1 MARVGEVKLRKRLR
15 GLGAVPGEDLRQSLA
30 FIGLATFGWLV
41 KGGFV
46 SRPVLRQDAIT
57 TVEDATTGVKLSE
70 TGVAFHMVLPVSAAQ
85 SGVVAYLKEQWSE
98 LKSPRYVGPDLRHSE
113 CHKHATT
120 WGRHSQKSLTAPK
133 WAHTRDSRC
142 AASSTRM
149 CPLFVTHFKSAS
161 DAGTLLEFP
170 KMETELC
177 ISSETNGSVG

>member
-1 MARVGEVKLRKRLR
+1 MWGRS
-15 GLGAVPGEDLRQSLA
+15 GLGTVW
-30 FIGLATFGWLV
+30 GLGSGAWRGSTSKL
-41 KGGFV
+41 GFHRLGDIWV
-46 SRPVLRQDAIT
+46 ACEEWFCVERPVLQQDALT
-57 TVEDATTGVKLSE
+57 TVEDATTDVKLSE
-70 TGVAFHMVLPVSAAQ
+70 TGIAFHMVLPVSAAQ

-98 LKSPRYVGPDLRHSE
+98 LKSPRYVGPDLRHFE
-113 CHKHATT
+113 RHKHATT

-142 AASSTRM
+142 AAASTRM
-149 CPLFVTHFKSAS
+149 CPLFVKHFKSAS